1 MRRARRRSVPRT
13 RAPGTEGIAI
23 RTRRIALSLAVCL
36 SLAAC
41 GTWDPTAS
49 TEPEATRTTPI
60 EGGDVATPGTGTAE
74 LTVGD
79 GTYNFDI
86 TDCYADPEGGIRFTG
101 RSADGDAISGEYD
114 PEAPDDANVVV
125 TNSDGVDVFTSDTA
139 SSSLAPEFQMTEDGF
154 TATGTFVSD
163 SDEQVEGSLSGAC

>member
-1 MRRARRRSVPRT
+1 M
-13 RAPGTEGIAI
+13 
-23 RTRRIALSLAVCL
+23 
-36 SLAAC
+36 
-41 GTWDPTAS
+41 
-49 TEPEATRTTPI
+49 ATSPL
-60 EGGDVATPGTGTAE
+60 PGTGTAE

-154 TATGTFVSD
+154 TATGAFVSD